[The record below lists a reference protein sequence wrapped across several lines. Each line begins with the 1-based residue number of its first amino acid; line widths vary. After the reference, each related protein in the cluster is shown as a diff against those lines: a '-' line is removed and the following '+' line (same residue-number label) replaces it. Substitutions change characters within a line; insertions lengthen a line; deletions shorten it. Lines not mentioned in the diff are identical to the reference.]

1 MIFSATQLSNVKEMS
16 RKPTHCEREKAFS
29 RVNPDCMASLDDGR
43 HFSFYIKKN
52 DVVRFGVSSGP
63 GIQCR
68 ILCVS
73 VYSYIVCWVSDLY
86 SYTSH
91 VYMKCMQVSL
101 LF

>member
-1 MIFSATQLSNVKEMS
+1 MG
-16 RKPTHCEREKAFS
+16 
-29 RVNPDCMASLDDGR
+29 SLDDGR
-43 HFSFYIKKN
+43 HFNFNIKN
-52 DVVRFGVSSGP
+52 DVLRFGVSSGP

-91 VYMKCMQVSL
+91 PYEMYASVSIVL
-101 LF
+101 TFSVSDK